1 MSEELFTVYRLSK
14 LLDVDRH
21 MLPRILHRYK
31 VEPATRDAATKL
43 YTLESASDAVRRYKA
58 EPETQGTEANYKTE
72 VARERARKL
81 KIENDIKEG
90 LYMEKKAAVAMFQ
103 KVFAGM
109 NQIRV
114 RSIQERPKQFAE
126 AGSSIP
132 ENTEELVALWEEI
145 MGQTKHLKDFIN
157 GIEGK

>member
-31 VEPATRDAATKL
+31 VEPATGDAATKL
-43 YTLESASDAVRRYKA
+43 YTLDSAADAVRRYKA

-81 KIENDIKEG
+81 KIENDAKEKH
-90 LYMEKKAAVAMFQ
+90 LIAKAAVAAEIQRVAAGVNSVRIRAEQEWPRLFAAAGDSIPANSEVLRQMLDDMFT
-103 KVFAGM
+103 K
-109 NQIRV
+109 
-114 RSIQERPKQFAE
+114 FAE
-126 AGSSIP
+126 
-132 ENTEELVALWEEI
+132 L
-145 MGQTKHLKDFIN
+145 
-157 GIEGK
+157 GKVLND